1 MLRKSKSEVNVHC
14 QTSEWE
20 DGVGWG
26 GVGLGGGGSHLRDSD
41 RDMDDGPIWDGLRIS
56 EIADPLGFSGV

>member
-1 MLRKSKSEVNVHC
+1 MRRH
-14 QTSEWE
+14 TI
-20 DGVGWG
+20 GVGWG